1 MCKGGDPVD
10 NDVDCSEPWYHGSP
24 LKLDVLRAGSTV
36 TQWRD
41 LARVF
46 SHKPAVVSISDDRRI
61 QHNGTQP
68 GHLYEIAEPVAR
80 EDVAQHLR
88 TTMGPGDEWLTRREL
103 RLRLAC
109 ETALRPEEHLSDA
122 DIEALKRRASA
133 DGCG

>member
-1 MCKGGDPVD
+1 MD

-46 SHKPAVVSISDDRRI
+46 SHKPAVVSISDDRRL

-68 GHLYEIAEPVAR
+68 GHLYEIAEPVTA
-80 EDVAQHLR
+80 EDVEPHPR

-103 RLRLAC
+103 RLRVIG
-109 ETALRPEEHLSDA
+109 ETAVRSEELLSDE
-122 DIEALKRRASA
+122 DIEAIKRWAASRSQ
-133 DGCG
+133 